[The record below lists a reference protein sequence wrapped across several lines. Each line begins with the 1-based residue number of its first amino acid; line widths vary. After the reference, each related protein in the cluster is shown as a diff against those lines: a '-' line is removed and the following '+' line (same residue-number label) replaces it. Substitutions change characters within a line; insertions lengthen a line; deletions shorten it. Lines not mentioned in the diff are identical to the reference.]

1 MCRKSLLQNYC
12 GRPSAAL
19 RGARPHVKRHGGGQ
33 CGGQSGF
40 VIIAAIFLLVV
51 IAAIGGFMLTI
62 GALSNSSSG
71 LDVEGAKA
79 YQAARAGIE
88 WGVFQKLR
96 NSTCPATTSF
106 TPGGTLST
114 YTVSVTGTAMPYSEI
129 TASTGSVCSIVSTA
143 CNRSGSCPGTPGDNY
158 VERQLQVS
166 VDK

>member
-1 MCRKSLLQNYC
+1 MCRNAQ
-12 GRPSAAL
+12 R
-19 RGARPHVKRHGGGQ
+19 
-33 CGGQSGF
+33 GF
-40 VIIAAIFLLVV
+40 VIIAAIFLLVA

-62 GALSNSSSG
+62 GALSNTASG

-96 NSTCPATTSF
+96 NSTCSGTTSF
-106 TPGGTLST
+106 TPGGTLSA
-114 YTVSVTGTAMPYSEI
+114 YSVTVTSAAMPYSEI

-158 VERQLQVS
+158 VERQLEVT
-166 VDK
+166 VDR

>member
-1 MCRKSLLQNYC
+1 M
-12 GRPSAAL
+12 SATCHNAQ
-19 RGARPHVKRHGGGQ
+19 R
-33 CGGQSGF
+33 GF

-62 GALSNSSSG
+62 GTLGNTASG

-88 WGVFQKLR
+88 WGVYQKLR
-96 NSTCPATTSF
+96 NSTCGGTTSF
-106 TPGGTLST
+106 TPGGTLSA
-114 YTVSVTGTAMPYSEI
+114 YTVTVTSTATDYSEI
-129 TASTGSVCSIVSTA
+129 TASTGSICGIVSTA

-166 VDK
+166 VDQ